1 MIRREP
7 LAGQHSHCRSALA
20 RCVRRAL
27 LPLLLAVF
35 GGAAHS
41 ETLIIEG
48 ALDRD
53 VFEPVLALFQR
64 NNPDITLDYRD
75 RSTLMADTFAR
86 TAKSAPDVVISS
98 AMPWQMAL
106 SNEGFAQRVD
116 TEETRQWPAWAKWR
130 EELFGFTFEPI
141 VMAYRLDLAAAMK
154 PPSTHQDLLDL
165 LLNHREELQGKV
177 VTYSPLNSGIGD
189 MLSQQD
195 ARYTPKMWDLVAAMG
210 QVGVHESARSKEML
224 EGLSSGK
231 YWLAYNILGSYAMV
245 WAQNHPEV
253 VVQVPN
259 DYSLVMMRT
268 AFVHR
273 EAEHPQAAYR
283 FVGFLLS
290 QEGQSVMAG
299 ETPLFSVRPD
309 VVGPYTAQRLRDE
322 VGDHLYPIPLNASLL
337 AFVDPLRRAAFLKRW
352 QETITPEP

>member
-1 MIRREP
+1 MILRKP
-7 LAGQHSHCRSALA
+7 LAELKSDPRPAQLLS
-20 RCVRRAL
+20 VRQAF
-27 LPLLLAVF
+27 LPLLLAGF
-35 GGAAHS
+35 ATAAQA
-41 ETLIIEG
+41 ETLVIEA
-48 ALDRD
+48 ALDRA
-53 VFEPVLALFQR
+53 VFEPVLKLFQQ
-64 NNPDITLDYRD
+64 NNPDISLAYRD

-86 TAKSAPDVVISS
+86 TGKPAPDVVISS
-98 AMPWQMAL
+98 AMPWQLAL

-116 TEETRQWPAWAKWR
+116 TEQTRQWPAWAKWR
-130 EELFGFTFEPI
+130 DELFGFTFEPV
-141 VMAYRLDLAAAMK
+141 VMAYRLDIAASMQ

-165 LLNHREELQGKV
+165 LLNYQQELRGRV

-195 ARYTPKMWDLVAAMG
+195 ARYTPKMWNLVEAMG
-210 QVGVHESARSKEML
+210 QLGTHEAASSQEML
-224 EGLSSGK
+224 DGLSSGK

-245 WAQNHPEV
+245 WAESHPEV

-273 EAEHPQAAYR
+273 QAEHPQAAYR
-283 FVGFLLS
+283 FVDFLLS
-290 QEGQSVMAG
+290 RDGQTVMAG
-299 ETPLFSVRPD
+299 ETPLFSVRDD

-322 VGDHLYPIPLNASLL
+322 VGDHLYPIPLNAGLL

-352 QETITPEP
+352 QQAMTPQ

>member
-1 MIRREP
+1 MIRRKT
-7 LAGQHSHCRSALA
+7 LAGQKASSGSGLSG
-20 RCVRRAL
+20 CVRRAL
-27 LPLLLAVF
+27 LPLLLA
-35 GGAAHS
+35 GLGSAAHA

-53 VFEPVLALFQR
+53 VFEPVLALFQQ

-75 RSTLMADTFAR
+75 RSTLMVDTFAR
-86 TAKSAPDVVISS
+86 TAKPAPDVVISS
-98 AMPWQMAL
+98 AMPWQLAL
-106 SNEGFAQRVD
+106 SNEGFSQRVD
-116 TEETRQWPAWAKWR
+116 TEESRQWPAWAKWR

-141 VMAYRLDLAAAMK
+141 VMAYRLDLAAAME
-154 PPSTHQDLLDL
+154 PPATHQDLLDL
-165 LLNHREELQGKV
+165 LLNHREELQGRV

-195 ARYTPKMWDLVAAMG
+195 ARYTPKMWDLVEAMG
-210 QVGVHESARSKEML
+210 QVDAYEAGSSREML

-245 WAQNHPEV
+245 WALHHPEV

-273 EAEHPQAAYR
+273 EAQHPEAAFR
-283 FVGFLLS
+283 FVDFLLS
-290 QEGQSVMAG
+290 RQGQTVMAG

-322 VGDHLYPIPLNASLL
+322 VGDHLYPIPLNAALL
-337 AFVDPLRRAAFLKRW
+337 ALVDPLRRAAFLKRW
-352 QETITPEP
+352 QEAMAREE